1 MMIPIVAARPMRGDA
16 TVIARM
22 ISTRERAAGP
32 EPERLAGDVGE
43 PADALPR
50 DQEQR
55 EPDHDRDDPGEGE
68 RGEDSRAPA
77 QLSHHGRLD
86 GARETRGH
94 REPDGQSRHA
104 PGAPSGIVTDSS
116 LWNRL
121 KLLPS
126 ESLQRANQPMPGIG
140 CLSSALPPSS
150 RTLARSASMSSLPK

>member
-1 MMIPIVAARPMRGDA
+1 M
-16 TVIARM
+16 IARL
-22 ISTRERAAGP
+22 ISTESAPPVQSQSGWRATSASPRTLCLAIRSNASPITTETTP
-32 EPERLAGDVGE
+32 EKASAR
-43 PADALPR
+43 
-50 DQEQR
+50 
-55 EPDHDRDDPGEGE
+55 
-68 RGEDSRAPA
+68 EDSRAPA

>member
-1 MMIPIVAARPMRGDA
+1 MRGDA

-22 ISTRERAAGP
+22 ISTESAPPVQSQSGCRAT
-32 EPERLAGDVGE
+32 LGE
-43 PADALPR
+43 PANALPR
-50 DQEQR
+50 DEEQH

-77 QLSHHGRLD
+77 QLSHDGRLD
-86 GARETRGH
+86 GARETGGH

-150 RTLARSASMSSLPK
+150 RTLARSASMSSLPA

>member
-22 ISTRERAAGP
+22 ISTESAPPVQSQSGWRATSASP
-32 EPERLAGDVGE
+32 RSLCLAI
-43 PADALPR
+43 R
-50 DQEQR
+50 SS

-116 LWNRL
+116 PWNRL